1 MERLAI
7 RCTPC
12 APVDTAEVEQWLEET
27 VDRLRA
33 SGPHTILR
41 LLHLTQTAP
50 TRDIGIGWLLEID
63 SACCGDEPFD
73 EDLLD
78 ALVRD
83 ARLLGLQPTVLR
95 ATSTNGSPPL
105 APAEARLNGAGI

>member
-7 RCTPC
+7 RYTPC

-33 SGPHTILR
+33 SGPHAVLR
-41 LLHLTQTAP
+41 LLHLSQTAP
-50 TRDIGIGWLLEID
+50 AGDIGIGWLLEID

-73 EDLLD
+73 DLLD
-78 ALVRD
+78 SLVGD

-95 ATSTNGSPPL
+95 ATFTNGSQPH
-105 APAEARLNGAGI
+105 APSEARLDGAGI